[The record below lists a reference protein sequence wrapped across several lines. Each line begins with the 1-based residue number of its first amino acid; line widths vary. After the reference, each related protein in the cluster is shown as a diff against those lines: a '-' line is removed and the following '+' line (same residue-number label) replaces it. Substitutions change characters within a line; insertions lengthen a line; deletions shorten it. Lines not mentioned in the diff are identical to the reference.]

1 MKGVEG
7 ELGKAVG
14 AAEGVEGEGDGIAEV
29 EGFEGA
35 LEEVGEEVVG
45 EEGRF
50 GVKEEDGLELLLT
63 AEEGIEELLEPWE
76 VKEEGVLVGSVTVIR
91 EEEV

>member
-7 ELGKAVG
+7 ELGEAVG
-14 AAEGVEGEGDGIAEV
+14 AAEGVEGEGEGDGIAEV

-35 LEEVGEEVVG
+35 LEEVG

-76 VKEEGVLVGSVTVIR
+76 VEEEGVVVGSVTVIR

>member
-1 MKGVEG
+1 MKGEEG
-7 ELGKAVG
+7 ELGEAVG

-35 LEEVGEEVVG
+35 LEEVG

-76 VKEEGVLVGSVTVIR
+76 VEEEGVVVGSVTVIR